1 HRTSLATR
9 HGLLRPAALRAHAR
23 SLIERF
29 GIKAP
34 SPGAPA
40 GALSGGNLQK
50 LLVGR
55 ELAHEA
61 PLLLV
66 EQPTRGVDIG
76 AIQQIHER
84 LVAYRDAGHAV
95 LLVSAELSEIR
106 GLSDRILV
114 MYEGRISASYTRDE
128 ADEHTL
134 GLALAGAEA

>member
-1 HRTSLATR
+1 M
-9 HGLLRPAALRAHAR
+9 
-23 SLIERF
+23 
-29 GIKAP
+29 
-34 SPGAPA
+34 
-40 GALSGGNLQK
+40 
-50 LLVGR
+50 
-55 ELAHEA
+55 
-61 PLLLV
+61 

-76 AIQQIHER
+76 AIQQIHDQ
-84 LVAYRDAGHAV
+84 LIAYRDEGHAV